1 MPVLSTTTPGKTSE
15 STQST
20 TNDKNSPTSIE
31 DVEVE
36 KASIPTP
43 TSNQSL
49 EENAVITEK
58 EMSIPLILPK
68 YVRIMVPHDG
78 SSNSDKALAHGIWL
92 SKTCDAE
99 LVILHVLED
108 IEDAKVTSLDVS
120 TKETDSK
127 GSVSQTDSKNLKYTL
142 EGKGIQIIEDKIRMC
157 KENGV
162 KQVSYKVQI
171 GNPAD
176 EIIKLTQ
183 ESNFDLIVMASRRIT
198 SRILGSTTRKVI
210 ETVKKPTL
218 IIPHMSSESDA
229 F

>member
-1 MPVLSTTTPGKTSE
+1 MSTTAPEKTSE
-15 STQST
+15 STEST
-20 TNDKNSPTSIE
+20 TDDKNSRTGIK
-31 DVEVE
+31 DIEVE

-43 TSNQSL
+43 TPNQSL
-49 EENAVITEK
+49 DENAVITEK
-58 EMSIPLILPK
+58 ITEKNISTPFILPK

-120 TKETDSK
+120 SKETDNK
-127 GSVSQTDSKNLKYTL
+127 GSVAQTDSNDLKYTL
-142 EGKGIQIIEDKIRMC
+142 EGQGIQIIEDKIRTC

-210 ETVKKPTL
+210 DTVKKPTL
-218 IIPHMSSESDA
+218 IIPHMSSESEA
-229 F
+229 

>member
-1 MPVLSTTTPGKTSE
+1 M
-15 STQST
+15 
-20 TNDKNSPTSIE
+20 
-31 DVEVE
+31 E

-58 EMSIPLILPK
+58 EMSIPLILSK

-127 GSVSQTDSKNLKYTL
+127 NLKYTL
-142 EGKGIQIIEDKIRMC
+142 EGKGIQMIEDKIRMC

-183 ESNFDLIVMASRRIT
+183 ESNFDLIVMASKRIT

-210 ETVKKPTL
+210 DTVKKPTL

>member
-1 MPVLSTTTPGKTSE
+1 MSTTAPEKTSE
-15 STQST
+15 STEST
-20 TNDKNSPTSIE
+20 TDDKNSPTSIE
-31 DVEVE
+31 DEME

-43 TSNQSL
+43 APNQSL
-49 EENAVITEK
+49 DENAVMTEK
-58 EMSIPLILPK
+58 DMSMPLILPK

-120 TKETDSK
+120 SKETDNK
-127 GSVSQTDSKNLKYTL
+127 GSVAQTDSKDLKYTL
-142 EGKGIQIIEDKIRMC
+142 EGQGIQIIEDKIRTC

-162 KQVSYKVQI
+162 RQVSYKVQI

-210 ETVKKPTL
+210 DTVKKPTL
-218 IIPHMSSESDA
+218 IIPHMSSESEA

>member
-1 MPVLSTTTPGKTSE
+1 LPVLSTTAPEKTSE
-15 STQST
+15 STEST
-20 TNDKNSPTSIE
+20 TDDKNSPTSIDE
-31 DVEVE
+31 ME

-43 TSNQSL
+43 APNQSL
-49 EENAVITEK
+49 DENAVITEK
-58 EMSIPLILPK
+58 DMSMPLILPK

-120 TKETDSK
+120 SKETDNK
-127 GSVSQTDSKNLKYTL
+127 GSVAQTDSKDLKYTL
-142 EGKGIQIIEDKIRMC
+142 EGQGIQIIEDKIRTC

-162 KQVSYKVQI
+162 RQVSYKVQI

-210 ETVKKPTL
+210 DTVKKPTL
-218 IIPHMSSESDA
+218 IIPHMSSESEA

>member
-1 MPVLSTTTPGKTSE
+1 MK
-15 STQST
+15 
-20 TNDKNSPTSIE
+20 
-31 DVEVE
+31 VE

-43 TSNQSL
+43 TPNQSL
-49 EENAVITEK
+49 DENAVITEK
-58 EMSIPLILPK
+58 DMSMPLILPK

-120 TKETDSK
+120 SKETDNK
-127 GSVSQTDSKNLKYTL
+127 GSVAQTDSKDLKYTL
-142 EGKGIQIIEDKIRMC
+142 EGQGIQIIEDKIRMC

-198 SRILGSTTRKVI
+198 SRILGSVQQER
-210 ETVKKPTL
+210 
-218 IIPHMSSESDA
+218 
-229 F
+229 

>member
-1 MPVLSTTTPGKTSE
+1 MPVLSTTTPEKTSGSTE
-15 STQST
+15 STT
-20 TNDKNSPTSIE
+20 DDKNSPTSIE
-31 DVEVE
+31 DEME

-43 TSNQSL
+43 APNQSL
-49 EENAVITEK
+49 DENAVITEK
-58 EMSIPLILPK
+58 DMSMPLILPK

-120 TKETDSK
+120 SKETDNK
-127 GSVSQTDSKNLKYTL
+127 GSVAQTDSKDLKYTL
-142 EGKGIQIIEDKIRMC
+142 EGQGIQIIEDKIRTC

-162 KQVSYKVQI
+162 RQVSYKVQI

-210 ETVKKPTL
+210 DTVKKPTL
-218 IIPHMSSESDA
+218 IIPHMSSESEA

>member
-1 MPVLSTTTPGKTSE
+1 MSVLSTTTPEKTSG

-20 TNDKNSPTSIE
+20 TDDKNSPTTIE
-31 DVEVE
+31 DEVE
-36 KASIPTP
+36 KASKPTP
-43 TSNQSL
+43 TPNQSL
-49 EENAVITEK
+49 DENAVITEK
-58 EMSIPLILPK
+58 EISMPLILPK

-127 GSVSQTDSKNLKYTL
+127 GSVSQTDSKDLKYTL
-142 EGKGIQIIEDKIRMC
+142 EGQGIQIIEDKIRMC

-176 EIIKLTQ
+176 EIIKVTQ

-210 ETVKKPTL
+210 DTVKKPTL
-218 IIPHMSSESDA
+218 IIPHMSSESEA

>member
-1 MPVLSTTTPGKTSE
+1 LPVLSTTAPEKTSE
-15 STQST
+15 STEST
-20 TNDKNSPTSIE
+20 TDDKNSPTSIE
-31 DVEVE
+31 DEME

-43 TSNQSL
+43 APNQSL
-49 EENAVITEK
+49 DENAVITEK
-58 EMSIPLILPK
+58 DMSMPLILPK

-99 LVILHVLED
+99 LVLLHVLED

-120 TKETDSK
+120 SKETDNK
-127 GSVSQTDSKNLKYTL
+127 GSVAQTDSKDLKYTL
-142 EGKGIQIIEDKIRMC
+142 EGQGIQIIEDKIRTC

-162 KQVSYKVQI
+162 RQVSYKVQI

-210 ETVKKPTL
+210 DTVKKPTL
-218 IIPHMSSESDA
+218 IIPHMSSESEA

>member
-1 MPVLSTTTPGKTSE
+1 MPVLSTTAPEKTSE
-15 STQST
+15 STEST
-20 TNDKNSPTSIE
+20 TDDKNSPTSIE
-31 DVEVE
+31 DEME

-43 TSNQSL
+43 APNQSL
-49 EENAVITEK
+49 DENAVITEK
-58 EMSIPLILPK
+58 DMSMPLILPK

-99 LVILHVLED
+99 LVLLHVLED

-120 TKETDSK
+120 SKETDNK
-127 GSVSQTDSKNLKYTL
+127 GSVAQTDSKDLKYTL
-142 EGKGIQIIEDKIRMC
+142 EGQGIQIIEDKIRTC

-162 KQVSYKVQI
+162 RQVSYKVQI

-210 ETVKKPTL
+210 DTVKKPTL
-218 IIPHMSSESDA
+218 IIPHMSSESEA

>member
-1 MPVLSTTTPGKTSE
+1 MPVLSTTAPEKTSE
-15 STQST
+15 STEST
-20 TNDKNSPTSIE
+20 TDDKNSPTSIE
-31 DVEVE
+31 DEME

-43 TSNQSL
+43 APNQSL
-49 EENAVITEK
+49 DENAVITEK
-58 EMSIPLILPK
+58 DMSMPLILPK

-120 TKETDSK
+120 SKETDNK
-127 GSVSQTDSKNLKYTL
+127 GSVAQTDSKDLKYTL
-142 EGKGIQIIEDKIRMC
+142 EGQGIQIIEDKIRTC

-162 KQVSYKVQI
+162 RQVSYKVQI

-210 ETVKKPTL
+210 DTVKKPTL
-218 IIPHMSSESDA
+218 IIPHMSSESEA

>member
-1 MPVLSTTTPGKTSE
+1 MPVLSTTAPEKTSE
-15 STQST
+15 STEST
-20 TNDKNSPTSIE
+20 TDDKNSPTSIE
-31 DVEVE
+31 DEME

-43 TSNQSL
+43 APNQSL
-49 EENAVITEK
+49 DENAVITEK
-58 EMSIPLILPK
+58 DMSMPLILPK

-218 IIPHMSSESDA
+218 IIPHMSSESEA